1 VTRGRRLDARTAY
14 YLLEGGSALLHAL
27 AFTLMLVL
35 QVQVVGLSPFQLVI
49 MGTAMEVT
57 LLLCE
62 IPTGAVAD
70 LYSRRR
76 SVLIGTTIIAVS
88 LLLQG
93 GWPSFWPTLI
103 AQVVWGLGY
112 TFISGAAQ
120 AWITDE
126 IGEQQVQP
134 VFTRATQLGL
144 GCTVVGTVLAG
155 VLGQVDLRL
164 PMLVAGAGFVVL
176 TLALVVLMP
185 EHGFRAVPTAE
196 RATWTHLGGTVRAGL
211 LLARRRG
218 VVRSMLWVSLLVGLS
233 SEAVDRL
240 WTAHVLQQFTLP
252 SVFGLTGA
260 AAWFS
265 VFALVGT
272 VVSLLASLV
281 ANRVAGRGLNAQ
293 RPAVLL
299 AGLVVLQVAGIVGFA
314 MLGSLWPALVAIWV
328 RDAAR
333 VVSEPVQAAWLNRE
347 VESGARATTLSIV
360 SQANALGE
368 AAGGPPMGALAGR
381 FGIAAGLVGCA
392 VILAPAAP
400 IFMGLRSGDEG
411 ADAARLA
418 P

>member
-1 VTRGRRLDARTAY
+1 VAVSKLAPRAAY
-14 YLLEGGSALLHAL
+14 YLFEGGTALLHAL
-27 AFTLMLVL
+27 ALTLMLVF
-35 QVQVVGLSPFQLVI
+35 QVQVVGLTPFQLVI
-49 MGTAMEVT
+49 MGTAMEVA
-57 LLLCE
+57 LLLFE

-93 GWPSFWPTLI
+93 GWPYFWPTLAGQMI
-103 AQVVWGLGY
+103 WGLGY

-126 IGEQQVQP
+126 IGEDHVQP
-134 VFTRATQLGL
+134 VFTRATQVVLACSVAG
-144 GCTVVGTVLAG
+144 TVVAG
-155 VLGQVDLRL
+155 LIGQIDLRL
-164 PMLVAGAGFVVL
+164 PMLVAGAGFVL
-176 TLALVVLMP
+176 LALALVAVMP
-185 EHGFRAVPTAE
+185 EHGFRPVPKAE
-196 RATWTHLGGTVRAGL
+196 RETWAHLGTTVRAGL
-211 LLARRRG
+211 NLARRRG

-240 WTAHVLQQFTLP
+240 WTAHVLEQFTLP
-252 SVFGLTGA
+252 SLFGLTGA

-272 VVSLLASLV
+272 LVSLLASLV
-281 ANRVAGRGLNAQ
+281 ANRLAGRRLNAQ

-299 AGLVVLQVAGIVGFA
+299 AGLVVLQVAGILGFA
-314 MLGSLWPALVAIWV
+314 VLGSLWPALVATWV

-347 VESGARATTLSIV
+347 VESGVRATTLSIV

-368 AAGGPPMGALAGR
+368 AAGGPPMGAVAGR
-381 FGIAAGLVGCA
+381 FGIAAGLLGCG
-392 VILAPAAP
+392 VILAPAAGL
-400 IFMGLRSGDEG
+400 FLGLRSHTRAEG
-411 ADAARLA
+411 KAVS
-418 P
+418 